1 MRSGTSSIAS
11 APPTDSTISSSPSA
25 PWPLTSVMLWPT
37 SMSCDSPSFF
47 SGAEASAVSASWGS
61 SALNSSPTVGTGSD
75 ALLVS
80 SAASSIGASAPMVV
94 GDASAGCSAAIGFG
108 GDLDRQARVRHRLL
122 DRIGRWRHLL
132 GRRRHGLDFALGCAP
147 SVWVLSGCALS
158 TGSLLTS
165 SRDAV
170 ACALPARV
178 PAPGAMVGLGLGRAL
193 RALVL
198 GDQRL
203 PVGDRNLVVV
213 GMDFAE
219 GKKAVAI
226 AAVVD
231 EGGLQ

>member
-37 SMSCDSPSFF
+37 SMSCESPSFF
-47 SGAEASAVSASWGS
+47 SSAEVSAVSAPWVS
-61 SALNSSPTVGTGSD
+61 SELNSSPTVGTGSD

-80 SAASSIGASAPMVV
+80 SAASSIDASAPMVV
-94 GDASAGCSAAIGFG
+94 GGASAGCSAGFDSVAI
-108 GDLDRQARVRHRLL
+108 
-122 DRIGRWRHLL
+122 
-132 GRRRHGLDFALGCAP
+132 
-147 SVWVLSGCALS
+147 S
-158 TGSLLTS
+158 TGRPASGIGSPTEPAGGAICS
-165 SRDAV
+165 DAV

-198 GDQRL
+198 GDQCL
-203 PVGDRNLVVV
+203 PVGDRNLIVV
-213 GMDFAE
+213 GMDFTE